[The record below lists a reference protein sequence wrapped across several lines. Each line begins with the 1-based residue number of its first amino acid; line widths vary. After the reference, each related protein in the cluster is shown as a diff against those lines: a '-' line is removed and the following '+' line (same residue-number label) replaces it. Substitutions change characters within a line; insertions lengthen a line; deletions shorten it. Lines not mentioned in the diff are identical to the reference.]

1 MRFLGRSGEDLMRTP
16 RRVFIKQ
23 LATSLGAAFILRG
36 AAQAQETPR
45 PSRDSKLMGEA
56 KFVDVEGA
64 RTRYFE
70 GGQGEALV
78 LVHGGQWPA
87 TASADGWRPIFDHLA
102 ARFRVYAFDKLG
114 MGFTDNPKRDADYS
128 MDAIIQHAYGFIRA
142 VGIRRAVLVGHSR
155 GALPVARIAVDQPEL
170 VSRLV
175 ILDSNTLAPDDPN
188 TPERTDPAP
197 DQKPPTR
204 EEIRRGQ
211 MASRQSVQKDFLT
224 DAYIEAEYQIGQLPK
239 IREVDHKFREL
250 RDRWVRDNPEK
261 MRENPKLG
269 SNMGA
274 TTWWMVK
281 AKDETLALIRAGRL
295 KAPTIIIWGF
305 NDPTAPYALG
315 VNLMETISKVVDR
328 AELHVINRSGH
339 FVAAEHPE
347 EVTRLIVGFVD
358 G

>member
-1 MRFLGRSGEDLMRTP
+1 MRTP

-45 PSRDSKLMGEA
+45 PSRDSKLMGDA

-142 VGIRRAVLVGHSR
+142 VGISLFSTVTPLPQTTRTHLTELILPRIRSRRPARRFAVRIWRAANPYKRISSR
-155 GALPVARIAVDQPEL
+155 MPMSKLNIRSVSSPKSARSITSFA
-170 VSRLV
+170 
-175 ILDSNTLAPDDPN
+175 NCA
-188 TPERTDPAP
+188 TDGCG
-197 DQKPPTR
+197 T
-204 EEIRRGQ
+204 IRKR
-211 MASRQSVQKDFLT
+211 
-224 DAYIEAEYQIGQLPK
+224 
-239 IREVDHKFREL
+239 
-250 RDRWVRDNPEK
+250 
-261 MRENPKLG
+261 
-269 SNMGA
+269 
-274 TTWWMVK
+274 
-281 AKDETLALIRAGRL
+281 
-295 KAPTIIIWGF
+295 
-305 NDPTAPYALG
+305 
-315 VNLMETISKVVDR
+315 
-328 AELHVINRSGH
+328 
-339 FVAAEHPE
+339 
-347 EVTRLIVGFVD
+347 
-358 G
+358 